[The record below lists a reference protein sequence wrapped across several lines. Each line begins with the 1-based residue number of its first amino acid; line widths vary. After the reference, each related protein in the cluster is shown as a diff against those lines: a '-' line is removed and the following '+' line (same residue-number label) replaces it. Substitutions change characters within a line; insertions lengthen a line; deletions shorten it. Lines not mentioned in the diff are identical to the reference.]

1 MEEGGITAP
10 ELELARKLIDAAT
23 LDTYDPAC
31 YKNQYTE
38 RLTELIEAKVEG
50 REIVAAPAPEEPQV
64 IELLEALRS
73 SVARAEKAQARTP
86 RKRKTAKKK
95 MASSARAK
103 RTVSGRK
110 RKTG

>member
-1 MEEGGITAP
+1 MSGA
-10 ELELARKLIDAAT
+10 
-23 LDTYDPAC
+23 YDPAG

-50 REIVAAPAPEEPQV
+50 REIVAAPVPEEPQV

-86 RKRKTAKKK
+86 RKRKAVKK
-95 MASSARAK
+95 MAPSARAK
-103 RTVSGRK
+103 RTASGRK